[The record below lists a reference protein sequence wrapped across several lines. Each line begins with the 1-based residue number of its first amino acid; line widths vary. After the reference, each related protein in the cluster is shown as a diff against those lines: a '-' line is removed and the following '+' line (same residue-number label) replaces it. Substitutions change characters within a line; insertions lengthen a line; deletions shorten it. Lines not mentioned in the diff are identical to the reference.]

1 MKKKVVSVFV
11 MAIITCMAKA
21 QAQKPVIVNAH
32 LENVNRVHL
41 TLRNVKKNVVD
52 TVTIYR
58 SFIDIDK
65 MYALD
70 LDYYPITKTQ
80 IAGESFT
87 GTIIDSMTAHNT
99 VYSYYVKVLYNNGE
113 TVPSKVISVS
123 IPDFVMVVTPLK
135 YSLHIDKVHYF
146 CEVRP
151 DNQCGKRYP
160 VNFGGK
166 PGLRKTYYDCLSTPE
181 GVYQIDYIKPV
192 SDYYK
197 ALGVSYPNS
206 ADRVRYQRALRS
218 GSVPKKGGKP
228 VSIGGSIQIHGGGIG
243 NNWTWGCIAMR
254 NDDLDQIFAL
264 PQLKKGVPVIITGK
278 EFCRDS
284 LILNNAM

>member
-1 MKKKVVSVFV
+1 MKKEVVYGFV
-11 MAIITCMAKA
+11 LAVIICMAKVR
-21 QAQKPVIVNAH
+21 AQKQFIVKAR
-32 LENVNRVHL
+32 LGNVNHVYISL
-41 TLRNVKKNVVD
+41 GNVKKDAID
-52 TVTIYR
+52 TITIYR
-58 SFIDIDK
+58 SFADIDK

-70 LDYYPITKTQ
+70 LDYYPITKTK
-80 IAGESFT
+80 ISGESFT
-87 GTIIDSMTAHNT
+87 GSIIDSMTAHNT
-99 VYSYYVKVLYNNGE
+99 VYSYYVKVRYTSGE

-123 IPDFVMVVTPLK
+123 IPDIVMVHTEQN
-135 YSLHIDKVHYF
+135 YNLHIDKVHYF
-146 CEVRP
+146 CEVRQG
-151 DNQCGKRYP
+151 NQCGKRFP

-206 ADRVRYQRALRS
+206 TDRVRYHRALQS

-254 NDDLDQIFAL
+254 NDDIDQIFTL

-278 EFCRDS
+278 EFSRDS
-284 LILNNAM
+284 LLLNNAM